1 MFEKFLVSSNN
12 VVTMYAILHN
22 KEEDK
27 FIIKKVGLI
36 PATKDNLK
44 EKIIEK
50 MKERKEYT
58 IKKLEDYEEK
68 NDVFWEVQ
76 IDQSNKI
83 KNLLEQIESSSIDE
97 YDGNFSDVYGLL
109 YKIKNVDSS
118 ILWQYKQNYSINFI
132 SDKGLSLMLKRMKV
146 YEILD
151 KSIFRLNIDS
161 DFYILK
167 ENGIFRLLVNNLK
180 VIERNFGIQ
189 EVIKRKALEN
199 VDEIEKLGLI
209 RNIDTLKEKLNQG
222 EMKFTRKLMR
232 LKKESPV
239 FKLKRKEILE
249 FVKND
254 EIVKKVLKIGKNEEG
269 KEIIL
274 VASEKEKDM
283 FIRLLNDDF
292 LHSRLTNIPY
302 LSNSKDLGNEI

>member
-1 MFEKFLVSSNN
+1 MFEKFLVSSDN
-12 VVTMYAILHN
+12 VVTMYVILHN

-27 FIIKKVGLI
+27 LIMKKVGLI
-36 PATKDNLK
+36 PSTKDNLK
-44 EKIIEK
+44 QKIIEK
-50 MKERKEYT
+50 MEEKKEYT

-68 NDVFWEVQ
+68 NDVFWEIQV
-76 IDQSNKI
+76 DQSNKI
-83 KNLLEQIESSSIDE
+83 KNLLEEIESTSIDT
-97 YDGNFSDVYGLL
+97 YNGNFSDVYGVI
-109 YKIKNVDSS
+109 YKIQNIDLS

-132 SDKGLSLMLKRMKV
+132 SDKGLSLILNLMNV

-161 DFYILK
+161 DFCILK
-167 ENGIFRLLVNNLK
+167 ENNIFRLFVNNLK

-209 RNIDTLKEKLNQG
+209 QNIDTLKEKLNQG

-239 FKLKRKEILE
+239 FKLKKKEILE